1 MSEFSINVSIAGR
14 TYPLTIQREEEEY
27 VRKAA
32 QLINDNV
39 KSLQQNYAVKDA
51 QDLLAMTALEYSSEL
66 ILKKGS
72 VEQDK
77 VLHQL
82 EQLDQKLSSYLAT
95 ISQ

>member
-14 TYPLTIQREEEEY
+14 TYPLTIQRDEEEY
-27 VRKAA
+27 VLKAA

>member
-14 TYPLTIQREEEEY
+14 TYPLTIQRDEEEY